1 MTRRDDKSGRMEV
14 LKVKYGAADA
24 AQTFCQSLTN
34 TGFAVVTDHPL
45 SFDLVNRVYDQ
56 WAKFFASTEKHDFTF
71 KPEQQSGYF
80 PFRSENAK
88 DSPIKDL
95 KEFFHVYP
103 RSRLPEY
110 LMEDTWK
117 LYRSLCSL
125 GEEMLQWVQ
134 TASPES
140 VRNRFSMPLSEMI
153 QESEENL
160 LRVIHYP
167 PLQGTEEDGAIR
179 AAAHEDINLITLL
192 CSATTA
198 GLEVQDTAGKWHAV
212 PCDPGS
218 IAINAGDMLQLASG
232 GYYRST
238 THRVMNPTGPA
249 ARLPRY
255 SMPLFLHPRSDV
267 LLGEGVTAGQY
278 LRQRLLEIGLLK
290 K

>member
-1 MTRRDDKSGRMEV
+1 MEV
-14 LKVKYGAADA
+14 LKVKYGTPDA
-24 AQTFCQSLTN
+24 AQRFCESLTK

-56 WAKFFASTEKHDFTF
+56 WARFFNSQEKHEFTF

-110 LMEDTWK
+110 LMADTWK
-117 LYRSLCSL
+117 LYGELCKL
-125 GEEMLQWVQ
+125 GEEMLNWVQ
-134 TASPES
+134 VASPDS
-140 VRNRFSMPLSEMI
+140 VRSKFSMPLSDMV

-167 PLQGTEEDGAIR
+167 PLQGTEEQGAIR

-192 CSATTA
+192 CSATAA

-232 GYYRST
+232 GYYKST
-238 THRVMNPTGPA
+238 THRVVNPMGPA
-249 ARLPRY
+249 AKLPRY

-267 LLGEGVTAGQY
+267 LLGENMTAGQY
-278 LRQRLLEIGLLK
+278 LKQRLLEIGLLK
-290 K
+290 KA

>member
-1 MTRRDDKSGRMEV
+1 MEV
-14 LKVKYGAADA
+14 LKVQYGTPDA
-24 AQTFCQSLTN
+24 AQRFCESLTK

-45 SFDLVNRVYDQ
+45 SFDLVHRVYDQ
-56 WAKFFASTEKHDFTF
+56 WARFFNSQEKHEYTF

-103 RSRLPEY
+103 RSRMPEY
-110 LMEDTWK
+110 LMADTWK
-117 LYRSLCSL
+117 LYGELCKL
-125 GEEMLQWVQ
+125 GEEMLNWVQ
-134 TASPES
+134 LASPDS
-140 VRNRFSMPLSEMI
+140 VRSKFSMPLSEMV

-167 PLQGTEEDGAIR
+167 PLQGTEEQGAIR

-198 GLEVQDTAGKWHAV
+198 GLEVQDTAGKWHTV

-232 GYYRST
+232 GYYKST
-238 THRVMNPTGPA
+238 THRVVNPMGPA
-249 ARLPRY
+249 AKLPRY

-267 LLGEGVTAGQY
+267 LLGENITAGQY
-278 LRQRLLEIGLLK
+278 LKQRLLEIGLLK
-290 K
+290 KA